1 MLNSRNIINKT
12 VISTIKLTSFYPND
26 SVLINFK
33 NGYKKEISIG
43 NQSLNYYGD
52 TLDMI
57 SNYSEAINSNFYLL
71 LNTEFQ
77 FDADLK
83 SFQVYAINEGF
94 IRINVI

>member
-12 VISTIKLTSFYPND
+12 IISTIKLTSFYPND

-33 NGYKKEISIG
+33 NGSKQDSSIG
-43 NQSLNYYGD
+43 NQSLNYFGD
-52 TLDMI
+52 SLDMI
-57 SNYSEAINSNFYLL
+57 SNYSETINSNFYLL